1 MGLLAAMGGGYTW
14 AFKFSDWSYELL
26 PDGPVAWQLLWA
38 CGPLAAWSLASTLEL
53 LERAVA
59 ETFML

>member
-1 MGLLAAMGGGYTW
+1 MGGGYTW